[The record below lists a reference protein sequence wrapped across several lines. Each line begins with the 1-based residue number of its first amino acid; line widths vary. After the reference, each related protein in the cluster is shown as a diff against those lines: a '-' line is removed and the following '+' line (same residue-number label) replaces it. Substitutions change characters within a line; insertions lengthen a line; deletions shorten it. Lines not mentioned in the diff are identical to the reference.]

1 MARLW
6 ACLGAPIVIG
16 HAGCIASPAVA
27 MALGVPIVMPI
38 CGGGLAP
45 LLPAL
50 GAIGL
55 QMAAT
60 LAATVVIAVGVRR
73 ARERRRDVVISGC
86 ARESVLHQ
94 AQAIAA
100 THGRPEAA

>member
-6 ACLGAPIVIG
+6 AWLGAPIVIG

-27 MALGVPIVMPI
+27 MALGVPIVMPV

-55 QMAAT
+55 QVAVA
-60 LAATVVIAVGVRR
+60 LAVAGAVTVVARR
-73 ARERRRDVVISGC
+73 FQCRNRSFRKRFVH
-86 ARESVLHQ
+86 LPQ
-94 AQAIAA
+94 APFTA
-100 THGRPEAA
+100 H